1 MVIHLGM
8 GYTIEV
14 TKDKAFVFVYSL
26 IKETCIKAR
35 QYKNEKK
42 NLTRSFG
49 G

>member
-26 IKETCIKAR
+26 IKERSALRLDNIKM
-35 QYKNEKK
+35 EKK
-42 NLTRSFG
+42 I
-49 G
+49 